1 MSSAEHSD
9 GSGGEPT
16 AYRFSETEIRLLAPM
31 IRNCVQVKGRSELEQ
46 FYFFLEKYLYT
57 NLTIEEAEKYFNEA

>member
-1 MSSAEHSD
+1 MSSVAQNGGSD
-9 GSGGEPT
+9 GEAT
-16 AYRFSETEIRLLAPM
+16 AYRFSEAEIRLLAPM

-57 NLTIEEAEKYFNEA
+57 NLTIEEAEKYFNET